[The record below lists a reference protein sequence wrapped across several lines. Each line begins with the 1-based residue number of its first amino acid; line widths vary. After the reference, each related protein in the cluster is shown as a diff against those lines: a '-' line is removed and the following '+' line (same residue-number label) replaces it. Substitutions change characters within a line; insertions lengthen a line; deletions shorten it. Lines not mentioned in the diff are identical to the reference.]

1 MGSEHT
7 FYDYIDADGS
17 GDNVIKSWLN
27 GKGKDAKAGFI
38 LIIGQ
43 LEASPPGGM
52 EDSVWKPPFVKPL
65 TSEWKGFIELHKKV
79 NKIQYRLIGKKID
92 RSVFLVTSGLHA
104 GQGWLPDIPPKT
116 AQIRVDQMTT
126 NSVKYRRDHGV

>member
-17 GDNVIKSWLN
+17 GDNVIKSWLDSN
-27 GKGKDAKAGFI
+27 GKGAKAGFI
-38 LIIGQ
+38 LRIGQ

-52 EDSVWKPPFVKPL
+52 EGSVWEWPFVVRL
-65 TSEWKGFIELHKKV
+65 TGSWKGFIELRKKV

-92 RSVFLVTSGLHA
+92 RRVFLVTWGLHD
-104 GQGWLPDIPPKT
+104 GQGWHAGIPPKT
-116 AQIRVDQMTT
+116 AQIRVDQMIA
-126 NSVKYRRDHGV
+126 NPAKYRRDHEN

>member
-27 GKGKDAKAGFI
+27 GDGRDAKAGFVMVI
-38 LIIGQ
+38 SQ
-43 LEASPPGGM
+43 LEGSLPGGM

-65 TSEWKGFIELHKKV
+65 KGEWKGFIELLKKV
-79 NKIQYRLIGKKID
+79 NKIQYRLIGKKIN
-92 RSVFLVTSGLHA
+92 RSVFLVTWGLHD
-104 GQGWLPDIPPKT
+104 GQGWHTGIPPKT
-116 AQIRVDQMTT
+116 AQIRVDQMVA
-126 NSVKYRRDHGV
+126 NSAKYRRDHEL